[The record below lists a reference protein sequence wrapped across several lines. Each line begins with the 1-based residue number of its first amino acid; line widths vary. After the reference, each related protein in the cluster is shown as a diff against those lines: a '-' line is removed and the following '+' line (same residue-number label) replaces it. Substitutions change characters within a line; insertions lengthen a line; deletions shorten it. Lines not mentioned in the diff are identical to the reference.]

1 MNKRALILLLLIL
14 PCMCL
19 ISGRQKEKKP
29 NIIMFLVDDL
39 GWTDVGCNG
48 SDFYKTPNVDKLA
61 SEGMRFTAA
70 YAACTVCSPTRASLM
85 TGKYPARL
93 HITDWI
99 PGHKKSFAKLKIPD
113 WTQHLPLE
121 EHTIAETFREQGYA
135 TAHIGKWHLGDDEQ
149 YWPQH
154 QGFDVN
160 IGGFGAGSPL
170 GRGATG
176 YFSPYNNPE
185 LSDGPKGEYLTDRLA
200 TEACN
205 FIDKNKESGKPF
217 FMNFWLYSVHLPL
230 QAKQETIEKY
240 RKLQNKDAHQQ
251 NAIYAAMVEHMD
263 DALGTIMK
271 KLKDAGLDDN
281 TIVIFYSDNG
291 GIIGNHG
298 ARKITSNY
306 PLRSGK
312 GDIYEGGVRVP
323 LIFRWPGKIKAGT
336 VSNEQV
342 ISVDMF
348 PTLLSLAGNTLD
360 KSKNPVLDGVDLKPL
375 LLANKPLKPRALY
388 WHYPHYHQEG
398 AKPYSAVRLGDWKLI
413 EVFEEA
419 EPQLYNLKDDI
430 GESHDLHLSNP
441 QKTKEL
447 LALLHKWRKDV
458 GAQMP
463 TKNPNYDAAKEDKF
477 DAAAKGEN

>member
-1 MNKRALILLLLIL
+1 MNKRTLILLLLA
-14 PCMCL
+14 
-19 ISGRQKEKKP
+19 ISGLCLMSGRHKEKKP

-39 GWTDVGCNG
+39 GWTDVGCYG
-48 SDFYKTPNVDKLA
+48 SDMYKTPNVDKLA
-61 SEGMRFTAA
+61 AEGMRFTDA
-70 YAACTVCSPTRASLM
+70 YAAYTVCSPTRASLM

-93 HITDWI
+93 HVTDWI
-99 PGHKKSFAKLKIPD
+99 PGHKKSFAKLKIPE
-113 WTQHLPLE
+113 WTQYLPLE
-121 EHTIAETFREQGYA
+121 EHTIAEALSEQGYA
-135 TAHIGKWHLGDDEQ
+135 TAHIGKWHLGDDEK

-205 FIDKNKESGKPF
+205 FIDKNKDSGNPF
-217 FMNFWLYSVHLPL
+217 FMDFWLYSVHLPL
-230 QAKQETIEKY
+230 QAKPEAIEKY
-240 RKLQNKDAHQQ
+240 RQLVNKDAHQQ
-251 NAIYAAMVEHMD
+251 NAIYAAMVEHMN

-312 GDIYEGGVRVP
+312 GDVYEGGVRVP
-323 LIFRWPGKIKAGT
+323 LIFRWPGKIKAGA
-336 VSNEQV
+336 VSHQQA

-348 PTLLSLAGNTLD
+348 PTLLSMAGSSID
-360 KSKNPVLDGVDLKPL
+360 KNKNPVIDGVDLKPL
-375 LLANKPLKPRALY
+375 LLADKPLKQRPLY

-398 AKPYSAVRLGDWKLI
+398 AKPYSAIRLGDWKLI

-430 GESHDLHLSNP
+430 GESHDLHVSNP

-447 LALLHKWRKDV
+447 LAMLHKWRKDV

-463 TKNPNYDAAKEDKF
+463 TKNPNYDPAREDKF

>member
-1 MNKRALILLLLIL
+1 MNKRSLLLIL
-14 PCMCL
+14 LVIPCLFL
-19 ISGRQKEKKP
+19 ISARPKERKP

-61 SEGMRFTAA
+61 LEGMRFTDA

-99 PGHKKSFAKLKIPD
+99 PGHGKSFGKMQIPD
-113 WTQHLPLE
+113 WTQYLPLE
-121 EHTIAETFREQGYA
+121 EYTIAEAFRDKGYT
-135 TAHIGKWHLGDDEQ
+135 TAHIGKWHLGDDEKYRPQ
-149 YWPQH
+149 Y

-160 IGGFGAGSPL
+160 IGGYGAGSPV
-170 GRGATG
+170 GRGGTG

-185 LSDGPKGEYLTDRLA
+185 LTDGPKGEYLTDRL
-200 TEACN
+200 TNEACT
-205 FIDKNKESGKPF
+205 FIDKNKDKPF
-217 FMNFWLYSVHLPL
+217 FMDFWLYSVHLPL
-230 QAKQETIEKY
+230 QAKQATIDKY
-240 RKLQNKDAHQQ
+240 KQLVNKDAHQV
-251 NAIYAAMVEHMD
+251 NPIYAAMVEHAD

-291 GIIGNHG
+291 GIIGNNG
-298 ARKITSNY
+298 KRKITSNY

-312 GDIYEGGVRVP
+312 GDVYEGGVRVP
-323 LIFRWPGKIKAGT
+323 LIFRWPGKIKAGA
-336 VSNEQV
+336 VSHDQV

-348 PTLLSLAGNTLD
+348 PTLLSLTGNKVD
-360 KSKNPVLDGVDLKPL
+360 KTKNPVIDGVDIKSVL
-375 LLANKPLKPRALY
+375 LSNRPLKQRPIY
-388 WHYPHYHQEG
+388 WHYPHYHTEG
-398 AKPYSAVRLGDWKLI
+398 AKPYSAIRLGDWKLI
-413 EVFEEA
+413 EIFEEP

-430 GESHDLHLSNP
+430 GESHDLHTANP

-447 LALLHKWRKDV
+447 LTMLQKWRKGV

-463 TKNPNYDAAKEDKF
+463 VKNPKYDPAKENQWDAAG
-477 DAAAKGEN
+477 KGEQ